1 MTQIKYRLRRED
13 YDLKIRVIVS
23 KSVSSERRNDFF
35 GALKKKTKKDLTFKK
50 EIIILQSV

>member
-13 YDLKIRVIVS
+13 YDLKICVIVS

-35 GALKKKTKKDLTFKK
+35 GASQKKDLTFKK
-50 EIIILQSV
+50 EITIL

>member
-50 EIIILQSV
+50 GIIIL